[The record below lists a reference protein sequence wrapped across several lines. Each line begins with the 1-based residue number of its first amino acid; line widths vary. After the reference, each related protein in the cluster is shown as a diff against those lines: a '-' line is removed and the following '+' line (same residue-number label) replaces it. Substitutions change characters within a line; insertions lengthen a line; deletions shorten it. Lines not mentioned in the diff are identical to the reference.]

1 MSSFMLSLI
10 AFTAITILEV
20 VSIFPL
26 TGMTG
31 LFSFGQAAYMAIG
44 AYVAGICAVKFN
56 MPLFPCILLGVLAS
70 GVVALLVGIPTLKLR
85 RDYFSLMSMCLGE
98 AIKAIL
104 RQFSTVTGG
113 AGGLSNIPQYV
124 DTSAIIVSAVVVV
137 MIVAFFKNSSYGRM
151 SLAIKTDELA
161 ASSFGI
167 NVFKHK
173 LKVYLFSSM
182 IAGYAGTL
190 YAFYMSYIDPT
201 MFGWAQSS
209 EWVIFLFFGGVNSLT
224 GSVISSILLS
234 VLPEAF
240 RFATEAR
247 IILYTVLIL
256 LVINFRP
263 QGLLGEKELSLKWLK
278 KVFTGKIHTVGG
290 DGSGT
295 VKG

>member
-10 AFTAITILEV
+10 TFTAITVLEV

-44 AYVAGICAVKFN
+44 AYAAGICAVQFG
-56 MPLFPCILLGVLAS
+56 MPLIPCILIGVLIS
-70 GVVALLVGIPTLKLR
+70 GLVALIVGIPTLKLR
-85 RDYFSLMSMCLGE
+85 RDYFSLMSMCMGE
-98 AIKAIL
+98 AIKAVL

-113 AGGLSNIPQYV
+113 AGGLSNIPKYV
-124 DTSAIIVSAVVVV
+124 DSTTIIISAIFVVA
-137 MIVAFFKNSSYGRM
+137 IVACFKNSSYGRM

-167 NVFKHK
+167 NVFNHK

-182 IAGYAGTL
+182 IAGYAGAL

-209 EWVIFLFFGGVNSLT
+209 QWVIFLFFGGVNSLT
-224 GSVISSILLS
+224 GSVISAILLS

-263 QGLLGEKELSLKWLK
+263 QGLLGEKEFSIKGLK
-278 KVFTGKIHTVGG
+278 KIFSGKSKKVGG
-290 DGSGT
+290 DRSG
-295 VKG
+295 VAKG